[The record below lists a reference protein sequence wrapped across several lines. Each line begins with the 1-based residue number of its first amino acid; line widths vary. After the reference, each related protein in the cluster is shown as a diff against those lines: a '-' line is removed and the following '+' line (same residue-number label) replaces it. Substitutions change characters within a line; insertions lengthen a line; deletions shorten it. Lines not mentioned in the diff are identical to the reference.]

1 MWFRGVVLFFTLF
14 SQLHVFLRLFIH
26 SWETQRGRDIGRG
39 RSRLSVGSSMG
50 DLIPGPQDHALGR
63 RQMLNRWATQASP
76 FVCVLSQLM
85 EVIGSFWMFCDGPM
99 KNETTGPS
107 VWRNNPNPCSQ
118 RSVVLPRLWNH
129 RRVELCAP
137 VEEPIRPTVLA
148 GSDQRALEPPETSV
162 GRDCCALDDW
172 H

>member
-1 MWFRGVVLFFTLF
+1 M
-14 SQLHVFLRLFIH
+14 
-26 SWETQRGRDIGRG
+26 
-39 RSRLSVGSSMG
+39 
-50 DLIPGPQDHALGR
+50 
-63 RQMLNRWATQASP
+63 
-76 FVCVLSQLM
+76 
-85 EVIGSFWMFCDGPM
+85 
-99 KNETTGPS
+99 
-107 VWRNNPNPCSQ
+107 
-118 RSVVLPRLWNH
+118 VLPRLWNH